1 MPLLNLFIALFYLSL
16 LLTTEA
22 GHAHDQR
29 LSPLADSQF
38 QALTQ
43 QTPTYNYAVTNAEPE
58 PDEAEVAS
66 TIAQVLSI
74 INLPVVVSG
83 YAAPWLAFTSSPD
96 TARAPPALLH
106 I

>member
-43 QTPTYNYAVTNAEPE
+43 QAPNYNYGVTNAEPE
-58 PDEAEVAS
+58 PDEAEVS
-66 TIAQVLSI
+66 SNIPQLLSI
-74 INLPVVVSG
+74 INLPDIVSD
-83 YAAPWLAFTSSPD
+83 YAAPWLAFSSSPD
-96 TARAPPALLH
+96 TARAPPALPH